1 MLRYRSHR
9 QPSISYFISVGYILT
24 SRGKGENTVC
34 KARCLALHPQF
45 KMRPRLSVPRVFV
58 VIIIIIITG
67 GGGGGDG
74 VGVKRPPDRNATL

>member
-1 MLRYRSHR
+1 
-9 QPSISYFISVGYILT
+9 
-24 SRGKGENTVC
+24 
-34 KARCLALHPQF
+34 
-45 KMRPRLSVPRVFV
+45 MRPRLSVPRVFV

>member
-1 MLRYRSHR
+1 M
-9 QPSISYFISVGYILT
+9 
-24 SRGKGENTVC
+24 C

-45 KMRPRLSVPRVFV
+45 KMRPKLSVPRVFV